1 MIQASVLIERLQKF
15 VRETPDFEAAALI
28 SSDGLPISS
37 ILPAELEEEKTAA
50 MSAAM
55 LSLGEQIGKELAR
68 GTVERVLVEGEKG
81 YTILFGCGTETV
93 LLIFASKAAKEGLLS
108 LAIKRLV
115 VEIKTM
121 LL

>member
-15 VRETPDFEAAALI
+15 VRETPDVEGAALI
-28 SSDGLPISS
+28 SSDGLPITS

-81 YTILFGCGTETV
+81 YTILFDSGAETV